1 MVFTEE
7 DCVVIKFLRQNK
19 GYSARRFVKEF
30 PLKNWKI
37 GGLNELLKKSID
49 TGSTLGCPAAVGE
62 EPPELSD
69 ENVECV
75 RDIRSSNFIITQNS

>member
-30 PLKNWKI
+30 PLKI
-37 GGLNELLKKSID
+37 GKL
-49 TGSTLGCPAAVGE
+49 AV
-62 EPPELSD
+62 
-69 ENVECV
+69 
-75 RDIRSSNFIITQNS
+75 

>member
-37 GGLNELLKKSID
+37 GGLNELLKKSM
-49 TGSTLGCPAAVGE
+49 TLDRLLAAQQ
-62 EPPELSD
+62 PSAKNRP
-69 ENVECV
+69 N
-75 RDIRSSNFIITQNS
+75 